1 MPLGIQKPKRTE
13 VGQKNTPAGFATGML
28 YTGRVIQVQPVEIN
42 MRILHRV
49 EEILSVLRP
58 VFSRQAAKRWFVL
71 LMWGVLLCTQEPA
84 VTSYLNAIGL
94 SEYYYHH
101 AKHLVSLTIMERSK
115 AIRDLG
121 PMVGRAQKST
131 PTTGKASVC
140 WRRH

>member
-1 MPLGIQKPKRTE
+1 M
-13 VGQKNTPAGFATGML
+13 F
-28 YTGRVIQVQPVEIN
+28 YTGIIIQTQPVKSI
-42 MRILHRV
+42 MRILHQV
-49 EEILSVLRP
+49 EEILSELRP
-58 VFSRQAAKRWFVL
+58 AFSRQAAKRWFVL

-101 AKHLVSLTIMERSK
+101 AKPLVSLTIMERSK
-115 AIRDLG
+115 AITDLG
-121 PMVGRAQKST
+121 PMVERAQKCT